1 MTMYQQD
8 SDFVHWVL
16 GGDPFYHSVY
26 NNDMVQQDAGDIYH
40 HTHYFRGHSH
50 TDTQSSQI
58 ENDEVIARTLQE
70 EFSHLAVAETSEF
83 SHAGEEQSQAS
94 CEPHDWL
101 TPSTTDYC
109 YSGGWKVFPAY
120 LFLLWYL
127 SAYHCSECILP
138 LCAGYEY
145 GQDESDDL
153 VPHSSCSSSSPSDS
167 EDFSG
172 SLGLTEGYLLD
183 DEVGKRL
190 NQMVPI
196 PHVPRI
202 NGEIPSIDEAMSDH
216 ERLLSSYLRL
226 MLDIFLCLSRLQVYG
241 FMELKVQGDG
251 NCQFRA
257 LSHQLFHTP
266 DHHKIVRRQIVNQL
280 KSNPDAY
287 EGYVP
292 MDYTDYLKKMS
303 KSGEWGDHVTLQ
315 AAADS
320 YGVRIFV
327 ITSFKDTCYIE
338 ILPNFQKMKSVIFL
352 SFWAEVHYNSIY
364 CQGDPPSSEVPR
376 KKRWWNFGN

>member
-40 HTHYFRGHSH
+40 HTYYFRGHSH

-83 SHAGEEQSQAS
+83 SHAGEEQLQAS

-101 TPSTTDYC
+101 TPSTTYYC
-109 YSGGWKVFPAY
+109 YS
-120 LFLLWYL
+120 
-127 SAYHCSECILP
+127 
-138 LCAGYEY
+138 GYEY

-153 VPHSSCSSSSPSDS
+153 VLHSSCSSSSPSDS
-167 EDFSG
+167 EDYSG
-172 SLGLTEGYLLD
+172 SLELTEGYLLD

-216 ERLLSSYLRL
+216 ERLLS
-226 MLDIFLCLSRLQVYG
+226 RLQVYG

-266 DHHKIVRRQIVNQL
+266 DNHKIVRRQIVNQL
-280 KSNPDAY
+280 KSNPEAY

-315 AAADS
+315 AAADR

>member
-40 HTHYFRGHSH
+40 HTYYFRGHSH

-109 YSGGWKVFPAY
+109 YSG
-120 LFLLWYL
+120 
-127 SAYHCSECILP
+127 
-138 LCAGYEY
+138 YEY

-153 VPHSSCSSSSPSDS
+153 VLHSSCSSSSPSDS
-167 EDFSG
+167 EDYSG
-172 SLGLTEGYLLD
+172 SLELTEGYLLD

-216 ERLLSSYLRL
+216 ERLLS
-226 MLDIFLCLSRLQVYG
+226 RLQVYG

-251 NCQFRA
+251 NCQ
-257 LSHQLFHTP
+257 
-266 DHHKIVRRQIVNQL
+266 L
-280 KSNPDAY
+280 KSNPEAY

-315 AAADS
+315 AAADRLFS
-320 YGVRIFV
+320 
-327 ITSFKDTCYIE
+327 
-338 ILPNFQKMKSVIFL
+338 
-352 SFWAEVHYNSIY
+352 
-364 CQGDPPSSEVPR
+364 
-376 KKRWWNFGN
+376 